1 MAPER
6 TGHSKPRRKPRESM
20 GVRKMS
26 RYLEDVKEVSPNDY
40 ELIQKFVTDYGK
52 IIPARLTG
60 ATAKQQRQ
68 IRNAVKR
75 ARVMGILP

>member
-1 MAPER
+1 
-6 TGHSKPRRKPRESM
+6 M
-20 GVRKMS
+20 GIRKMS
-26 RYLEDVKEVSPNDY
+26 RYLEGVKDIEPDNY